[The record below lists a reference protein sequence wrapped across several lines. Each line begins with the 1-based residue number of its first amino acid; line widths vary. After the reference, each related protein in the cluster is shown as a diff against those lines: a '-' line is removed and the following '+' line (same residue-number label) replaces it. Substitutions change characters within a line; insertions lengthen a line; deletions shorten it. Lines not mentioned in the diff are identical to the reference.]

1 MRLAACLYV
10 RNEAPDIAE
19 WLAFHHGVGFDHVL
33 VFDNLS
39 TDATSAVVRQ
49 AARHASITLL
59 PWPVRDKRA
68 QLLAYAL
75 GRRLL
80 RRFDRVAFL
89 DSDEFLT
96 PTGERGVKAVLE
108 TLADADAIAV
118 NWAVFGSNGHAD
130 APPGLVIERFTRRAE
145 DAFPA
150 NRIVKSIVDPRR
162 VRRLNVH
169 VFDVRGGSYL
179 RPNGSPVVWD
189 GDARTAEP
197 PAYAALQVCHFLTR
211 SKAHWTRKIA
221 RGYRDIERPSS
232 LFDYYDRNE
241 REDLSAARFAGPV
254 RAELSRR
261 GQGPRALGSKTIG
274 GAVGDLTGAFASPL
288 ALIRRRKF
296 TEEAGELV
304 AHMQGRGAGGIVIGL
319 PLNMDGT
326 EGPRCQSARAFARN
340 LLRLRPELAIAFW
353 DERLSTVAVER
364 PQKREAHRSPANPA
378 EAVGRAAGAVLLQGA
393 LDRLRSARPR

>member
-39 TDATSAVVRQ
+39 TDATSAIVRQ

-162 VRRLNVH
+162 VRPAERAC
-169 VFDVRGGSYL
+169 L
-179 RPNGSPVVWD
+179 RCPRR
-189 GDARTAEP
+189 ARTCAP
-197 PAYAALQVCHFLTR
+197 TAV
-211 SKAHWTRKIA
+211 
-221 RGYRDIERPSS
+221 PSS
-232 LFDYYDRNE
+232 GTGMR
-241 REDLSAARFAGPV
+241 V
-254 RAELSRR
+254 RRSR
-261 GQGPRALGSKTIG
+261 PT
-274 GAVGDLTGAFASPL
+274 TP
-288 ALIRRRKF
+288 
-296 TEEAGELV
+296 
-304 AHMQGRGAGGIVIGL
+304 
-319 PLNMDGT
+319 P
-326 EGPRCQSARAFARN
+326 C
-340 LLRLRPELAIAFW
+340 
-353 DERLSTVAVER
+353 
-364 PQKREAHRSPANPA
+364 
-378 EAVGRAAGAVLLQGA
+378 
-393 LDRLRSARPR
+393 RSATS